1 MRPIYIN
8 ARTAQGRE
16 TVDSVDP
23 DPEYWPTPR
32 AMRKEAARL
41 VSEYHLCGIAAYTS
55 TRPCANWK
63 G

>member
-16 TVDSVDP
+16 TVDSVDHQ
-23 DPEYWPTPR
+23 PEYWPTRR
-32 AMRKEAARL
+32 AMIKEARRL
-41 VSEYHLCGIAAYTS
+41 VSEYAICGIAAYTS
-55 TRPCANWK
+55 SRPCANWK

>member
-8 ARTAQGRE
+8 ARTAIGRE

-23 DPEYWPTPR
+23 QPEDWPTAR
-32 AMRKEAARL
+32 AMRREAARL
-41 VSEYHLCGIAAYTS
+41 VAEYHMCGIAAYTS
-55 TRPCANWK
+55 CRPCANWK